1 MTGRMY
7 RLEVEGELSDPT
19 GSLFEGMILRYE
31 RGNTVLTGPIRD
43 QAELQGI
50 LRRVSDLGLTLVNVN
65 VISGRSARTFTR
77 PASPGRE
84 QV

>member
-19 GSLFEGMILRYE
+19 GSVFEGMILRYE
-31 RGNTVLTGPIRD
+31 SGNTVLTGPIRD

-65 VISGRSARTFTR
+65 AVTGRSAGRSSR
-77 PASPGRE
+77 PA
-84 QV
+84 

>member
-7 RLEVEGELSDPT
+7 RLEVEGELSDPA
-19 GSLFEGMILRYE
+19 GSIFEGMILKYE
-31 RGNTVLTGPIRD
+31 AGNTVLTGPIRD

-65 VISGRSARTFTR
+65 AVTGGSAGRSSRSTSA
-77 PASPGRE
+77 GRE